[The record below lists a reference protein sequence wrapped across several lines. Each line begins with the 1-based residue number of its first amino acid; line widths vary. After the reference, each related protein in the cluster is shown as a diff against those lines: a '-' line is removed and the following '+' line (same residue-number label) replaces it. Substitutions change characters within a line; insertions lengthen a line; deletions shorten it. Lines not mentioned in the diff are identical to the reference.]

1 MCIIAKQSKAALCF
15 HIQAKNRAVKAESC
29 SLEAHAV
36 AKATV
41 YFEQKEL
48 TNIFFFS

>member
-36 AKATV
+36 AI

-48 TNIFFFS
+48 TNIFFFFLI